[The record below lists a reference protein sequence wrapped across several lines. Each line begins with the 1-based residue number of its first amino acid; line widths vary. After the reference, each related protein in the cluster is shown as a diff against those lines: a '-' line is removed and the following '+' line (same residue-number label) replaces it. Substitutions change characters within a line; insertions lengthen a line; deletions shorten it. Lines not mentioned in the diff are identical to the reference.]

1 MRGIIMKLEIKAKFK
16 TSAILI
22 KICLYSFQPYLID
35 AGGAK
40 NTP

>member
-22 KICLYSFQPYLID
+22 KNCLYLID